1 MVFRKLLT
9 VLLIALVWS
18 SCKKDDP
25 TGGTDLNIQQGKGV
39 FILHEGGFNQLNASL
54 AWLNDTASAIQTG
67 LFQQV
72 NQRLLG
78 DILQS
83 MTIVQDDGYLVLN
96 NSKSIEKI
104 NISTIELKDRLLLS
118 QSPRFLHAITPTLA
132 FVSTLFSDELL
143 IVNLDPL
150 HVLDSIDLGHWSE
163 EMITI
168 DGKVWV
174 ASSNHDQVYQVDPQS
189 RTVGDSITV
198 GYGASH
204 LAQDVEG
211 HLWVM
216 SIGNFIDIPASIH
229 VVDPAS
235 GTTVKSWDFSL
246 NEYPSKIQVY
256 DDQVYY
262 LNGGLNRMSIQDAIL
277 PTSPFI
283 AGFGY
288 YGYRIDPR
296 DGRIWL
302 ADPLDF
308 QQKGKIDLYQPDGT
322 LIRSYTAD
330 VVPSDFGFY

>member
-1 MVFRKLLT
+1 MFLKNTLV
-9 VLLIALVWS
+9 VLLFALALS

-25 TGGTDLNIQQGKGV
+25 GSSTDLNIQPGSGV

-54 AWLNDTASAIQTG
+54 AWLEDTASSMQTG

-78 DILQS
+78 DVFQS
-83 MTIVQDDGYLVLN
+83 MSLVGDHGYLVLN

-104 NISTIELKDRLLLS
+104 NLSTIDLQDRLTLH
-118 QSPRFLHAITPTLA
+118 QAPRHVHPISSDQAL
-132 FVSTLFSDELL
+132 VSTIFSNWLL
-143 IVNLDPL
+143 VVDLNPL
-150 HVLDSIDLGHWSE
+150 QVVDSIDLGHWSE
-163 EMITI
+163 EMVTI

-174 ASSNHDQVYQVDPQS
+174 AASNHDQIYQVDPQS
-189 RTVGDSITV
+189 RSVIDSLTV

-204 LAQDVEG
+204 LARDVDG

-229 VVDPAS
+229 VVDPSS
-235 GTTVKSWDFSL
+235 GSSLKSWDFTMSEFPAKL
-246 NEYPSKIQVY
+246 QV
-256 DDQVYY
+256 DLDQVYY
-262 LNGGLNRMSIQDAIL
+262 LNSGLHRMSIQDAAL
-277 PTSPFI
+277 SGSPLI
-283 AGFGY
+283 PGFSY

-296 DGRIWL
+296 DGRLWL

-322 LIRSYTAD
+322 FIRSYAAD
-330 VVPSDFGFY
+330 VVPSDFRFY